1 MQILTKNNLVVS
13 HFDDAVVLNFAK
25 LENEKH
31 WVSTQSEAD
40 SLVVGGVISTYYNKD
55 YVVNRSY
62 SFRIVNDNLTLY
74 ENITVPTSVNLD
86 GEVQYNFDGTTFTE
100 V

>member
-13 HFDDAVVLNFAK
+13 HFDDAVPLNFAK

-31 WVSTQSEAD
+31 WVCTQSEAD
-40 SLVVGGVISTYYNKD
+40 SLVVGGTTIEENGKSYMQQG
-55 YVVNRSY
+55 SY

-74 ENITVPTSVNLD
+74 ENITVPTSVDLD